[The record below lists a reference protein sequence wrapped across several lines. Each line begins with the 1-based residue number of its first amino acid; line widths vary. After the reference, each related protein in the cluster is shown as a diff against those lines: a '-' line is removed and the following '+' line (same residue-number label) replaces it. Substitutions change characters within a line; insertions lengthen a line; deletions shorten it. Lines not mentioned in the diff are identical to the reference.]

1 MQVDPSDD
9 QTFWAT
15 GMYKPSTSGWNT
27 RIASFSISQFALPL
41 TLLAFDGK
49 QVNEKEIALTWKV
62 ENENNVDRYEIER
75 LEDNGIYT
83 KIASIDYKHHSV
95 ATNDYNYTDNSFNS
109 LSTKEYRLKMID
121 QDGKYRYSNTVT
133 ISGEPTKTVTVYPNP
148 ITHDI
153 LYVRLSEALSL
164 REVHVVLYNQA
175 SQKVSEIEKSASNHN
190 QILTMDMNELAS
202 GMYYINVLD
211 AQGNILS
218 KEKVTKQ

>member
-1 MQVDPSDD
+1 M
-9 QTFWAT
+9 
-15 GMYKPSTSGWNT
+15 
-27 RIASFSISQFALPL
+27 PL

-83 KIASIDYKHHSV
+83 KIASVDYKHHSV
-95 ATNDYNYTDNSFNS
+95 ATNDYNYTDNSFNA
-109 LSTKEYRLKMID
+109 LATKEYRLKMID